1 MYELVISCWLLATAV
16 AIIKLLILAIQPQTT
31 NRGTHAQTHVTD
43 ISIRGRSHMARQI
56 LQLYAFHLT
65 WINVQC
71 GSAEKSIW
79 IFFKPSHIFCCNLK
93 VFVF

>member
-1 MYELVISCWLLATAV
+1 MYDLVISCWLLATAV
-16 AIIKLLILAIQPQTT
+16 AIIKLILAIQPQTT

-71 GSAEKSIW
+71 GSAEK
-79 IFFKPSHIFCCNLK
+79 KHMDLL
-93 VFVF
+93 